1 MSDSSFSLLRRLDR
15 LIFNLEQRLVT
26 IAALLM
32 TSTVCLDI
40 VYRSLKGQQSEPFV
54 SLMTLFGVF
63 GEQSEGLP
71 TSFRVPLTLVLVPF
85 AIGWAAYASLH
96 RGEEDN
102 LKRAWIHGLIWSAG
116 GYLSAMLIY
125 ILSSKYVCVLLALGV
140 GGITSFKVNG
150 FERSINLILTLLIAW
165 GAFSLPQGYIWSQE
179 LSLILLAWVAFLG
192 ASMATFQNKH
202 IQISAL
208 AGIIPNKLKPYI
220 RPAGL
225 IATSLFAAYIAS
237 SLIMSVFGNKG
248 TFSSGETRPATGIPA
263 WVILFSGVI
272 AFTMITLRSL
282 AYGVWCVL
290 HPEDQPEEE
299 IEH

>member
-1 MSDSSFSLLRRLDR
+1 MSDSSISGLRRLDKV
-15 LIFNLEQRLVT
+15 IFNLEQRLVT

-71 TSFRVPLTLVLVPF
+71 TNIRVPLTLILVPF
-85 AIGWAAYASLH
+85 SIGWAVYASLH

-102 LKRAWIHGLIWSAG
+102 LKRAWIHGLLWSVG

-165 GAFSLPQGYIWSQE
+165 GALSLPQGYIWSQE

-192 ASMATFQNKH
+192 ASMATFHNKH

-208 AGIIPNKLKPYI
+208 AGILPNRLKPYI

-225 IATSLFAAYIAS
+225 IATSLFTAYIAS
-237 SLIMSVFGNKG
+237 SLIISVFGDKG

-282 AYGVWCVL
+282 AYGIWCLL
-290 HPEDQPEEE
+290 HPEDQSEEE
-299 IEH
+299 VGH